1 MTAFI
6 RTLRAWLVAWALV
19 CASAC
24 SHQPLRVDCNGHL
37 EPINAAHPVS
47 GSRPNRDADSRP

>member
-6 RTLRAWLVAWALV
+6 RTVRGWLIVWALV

-24 SHQPLRVDCNGHL
+24 SHQPTRVDCNGHL

-47 GSRPNRDADSRP
+47 GPKPNRDTDSRP